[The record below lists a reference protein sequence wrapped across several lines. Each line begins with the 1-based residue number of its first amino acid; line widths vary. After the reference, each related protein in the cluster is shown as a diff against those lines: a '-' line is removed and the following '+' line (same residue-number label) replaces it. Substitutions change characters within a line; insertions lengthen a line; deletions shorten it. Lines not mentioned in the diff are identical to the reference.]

1 MKRQILKYILIL
13 SVVSTVMSCGSD
25 DVEATVESIYL
36 SQADELR
43 ILSDLQQIGGL
54 FGDNSLANVSD
65 ASSNYKL
72 INFGI
77 SETKFDS
84 INADRLDGIGVKDTI
99 QINSVKRIEDFVQ
112 FNVSYSGGCKEHA
125 LEVIWDGKVF
135 TDDPCHINLILIHD
149 AHDDNCEAWLTES
162 YYLNLGSLMS
172 GISYKDICDYN
183 IYKTFNASD
192 EPDIVIPKLS
202 N

>member
-25 DVEATVESIYL
+25 DADSIVERLYVE
-36 SQADELR
+36 QANEVAIQDA
-43 ILSDLQQIGGL
+43 LQEIGDL
-54 FGDNSLANVSD
+54 FGDNSLANLND

-84 INADRLDGIGVKDTI
+84 INADRIDGVGFKDTI

-112 FNVSYSGGCKEHA
+112 FNVSYSGGCKEHE
-125 LEVIWDGKVF
+125 LEVIWDGKVY
-135 TDDPCHINLILIHD
+135 TDDPCHINIILIHD
-149 AHDDNCEAWLTES
+149 AHDDNCEAWVTES